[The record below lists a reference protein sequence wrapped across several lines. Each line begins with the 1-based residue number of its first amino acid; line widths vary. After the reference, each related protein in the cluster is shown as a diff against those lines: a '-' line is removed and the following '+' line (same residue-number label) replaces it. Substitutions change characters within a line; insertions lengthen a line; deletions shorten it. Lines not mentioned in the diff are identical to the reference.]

1 MTFNSTTMT
10 KQIFSLMIAA
20 TLVVSCGQKDN
31 NQTVD
36 QLIAAKNNK
45 ELQARKATIQ
55 ADLAKIEAALATLNV
70 RKEEAL
76 VSVATLK
83 DTVFNH
89 YLDIQGS
96 VETKENILIQPEMPG
111 TLVALNVKA
120 GQRVSKGQLLARV
133 DDGGSSQ
140 QVASLETQYQLAKT
154 TFERQKNLWSQK
166 IGSEIQYLQAQT
178 QMLSLQRSV
187 AQAKAMLSKTEIRAP
202 FSGTIDEVFV
212 ERGQVVSAGPQGL
225 MRIVNLNN
233 MYVSTSIPESYIG
246 KLKVGTQV
254 DVFLTSLNK
263 NYKGKV
269 RQIGNFINPNN
280 RSFGIEVSIPNPE
293 NLLRPN
299 QVAKLKVIDYTV
311 KNAIV
316 VPSNVIQE
324 DGKGNQFVFV
334 ATNSDGKTATAKKA
348 MVTIGKSSD
357 NVTEI
362 LSGLSAN
369 DIIVIEGV
377 NTISEE
383 MKLNFYY
390 FNSRKN
396 KLCHIKIKN
405 SAFQVGQLTIV
416 SRCIS

>member
-1 MTFNSTTMT
+1 MIFQIQNNSKMVNKITLLVAITFFVM
-10 KQIFSLMIAA
+10 
-20 TLVVSCGQKDN
+20 SCGNKDN
-31 NQTVD
+31 NLTID
-36 QLIAAKNNK
+36 QLIAAKNSK
-45 ELQARKATIQ
+45 ELQAKKSQIQ

-70 RKEEAL
+70 KKEEAL
-76 VSVATLK
+76 VSVMTLK
-83 DTVFNH
+83 DTLFNH

-96 VETKENILIQPEMPG
+96 VNTKENMLIQPEIPG
-111 TLVALNVKA
+111 TLIALNVKA
-120 GQRVSKGQLLARV
+120 GQRVSKGQVLGRV

-154 TFERQKNLWSQK
+154 TFERQKNLWNQK

-187 AQAKAMLSKTEIRAP
+187 AQAKAMLAKTVIRAP

-212 ERGQVVSAGPQGL
+212 ERGQVVAAGPQGL

-233 MYVSTSIPESYIG
+233 MYVSTSVPESYIG
-246 KLKVGTQV
+246 KLKVGTEV

-269 RQIGNFINPNN
+269 RQVANFINPNN

-299 QVAKLKVIDYTV
+299 QVAKLKVIDYTA

-316 VPSNVIQE
+316 VPTNVIQE
-324 DGKGNQFVFV
+324 DGKGNKYVYV
-334 ATNSDGKTATAKKA
+334 ATEVNGNTATAKQVI
-348 MVTIGKSSD
+348 VTLGKSSD

-362 LSGLSAN
+362 VSGLSAD
-369 DIIVIEGV
+369 DIIVTEGV
-377 NTISEE
+377 NTISDG
-383 MKLNFYY
+383 MKLNF
-390 FNSRKN
+390 
-396 KLCHIKIKN
+396 
-405 SAFQVGQLTIV
+405 
-416 SRCIS
+416 

>member
-10 KQIFSLMIAA
+10 KQIFILLTAVI
-20 TLVVSCGQKDN
+20 LVVSCGQKDN

-36 QLIAAKNNK
+36 QLIAAKNNT
-45 ELQARKATIQ
+45 ELQARKALIQ
-55 ADLAKIEAALATLNV
+55 ADLAKIDAALATLNV

-96 VETKENILIQPEMPG
+96 VNTKENMLIQPEMPG
-111 TLVALNVKA
+111 TLIALNVKA

-187 AQAKAMLSKTEIRAP
+187 AQAKAMLSKTEIHAP

-233 MYVSTSIPESYIG
+233 MYVSTSIP
-246 KLKVGTQV
+246 
-254 DVFLTSLNK
+254 
-263 NYKGKV
+263 
-269 RQIGNFINPNN
+269 
-280 RSFGIEVSIPNPE
+280 
-293 NLLRPN
+293 
-299 QVAKLKVIDYTV
+299 
-311 KNAIV
+311 
-316 VPSNVIQE
+316 
-324 DGKGNQFVFV
+324 
-334 ATNSDGKTATAKKA
+334 
-348 MVTIGKSSD
+348 
-357 NVTEI
+357 
-362 LSGLSAN
+362 
-369 DIIVIEGV
+369 
-377 NTISEE
+377 
-383 MKLNFYY
+383 
-390 FNSRKN
+390 
-396 KLCHIKIKN
+396 
-405 SAFQVGQLTIV
+405 
-416 SRCIS
+416 

>member
-1 MTFNSTTMT
+1 MKSNRTLMTT
-10 KQIFSLMIAA
+10 KILPLIIASA
-20 TLVVSCGQKDN
+20 LVVSCGDKQN

-36 QLIAAKNNK
+36 QLIASKNNK
-45 ELQARKATIQ
+45 ELQAKKALIQ
-55 ADLAKIEAALATLNV
+55 ADLAKIDAALATLNV
-70 RKEEAL
+70 KKEEAL
-76 VSVATLK
+76 VSVLTLK
-83 DTVFNH
+83 DTLFNH

-96 VETKENILIQPEMPG
+96 VNTKENILIQPEMPG
-111 TLVALNVKA
+111 TLVMLNAKA
-120 GQRVSKGQLLARV
+120 GQHVSKGQILARV

-154 TFERQKNLWSQK
+154 TFERQKNLWNQK

-187 AQAKAMLSKTEIRAP
+187 AQAKAMLAKTVIRAP

-212 ERGQVVSAGPQGL
+212 ERGQVVSAGAQGL

-269 RQIGNFINPNN
+269 RQVGNFINPNN

-299 QVAKLKVIDYTV
+299 QVAKLKVIDYSS

-316 VPSNVIQE
+316 VPTNVIQE
-324 DGKGNQFVFV
+324 DGDGNKFVFV
-334 ATNSDGKTATAKKA
+334 AINSNGKTATAKKVI
-348 MVTIGKSSD
+348 VTVGKSSD

-362 LSGLSAN
+362 LTGLSAN
-369 DIIVIEGV
+369 DILVTEGV
-377 NTISEE
+377 NTISEG
-383 MKLNFYY
+383 MKLNF
-390 FNSRKN
+390 
-396 KLCHIKIKN
+396 
-405 SAFQVGQLTIV
+405 
-416 SRCIS
+416 

>member
-1 MTFNSTTMT
+1 MT
-10 KQIFSLMIAA
+10 KQIFALLIAA
-20 TLVVSCGQKDN
+20 TLVVSCGQKDD

-45 ELQARKATIQ
+45 ELQARKALIQ

-96 VETKENILIQPEMPG
+96 VNTKENILIQPEMPG
-111 TLVALNVKA
+111 TLVSLNVKA

-311 KNAIV
+311 KNTIV

-377 NTISEE
+377 NTISEG
-383 MKLNFYY
+383 MKLNF
-390 FNSRKN
+390 
-396 KLCHIKIKN
+396 
-405 SAFQVGQLTIV
+405 
-416 SRCIS
+416 

>member
-1 MTFNSTTMT
+1 MT
-10 KQIFSLMIAA
+10 KQIFALLIAA
-20 TLVVSCGQKDN
+20 TLVVSCGQKDD

-45 ELQARKATIQ
+45 ELQARKALIQ

-120 GQRVSKGQLLARV
+120 GQHVSKGQLLARV

-377 NTISEE
+377 NTISEG
-383 MKLNFYY
+383 MKLNF
-390 FNSRKN
+390 
-396 KLCHIKIKN
+396 
-405 SAFQVGQLTIV
+405 
-416 SRCIS
+416 